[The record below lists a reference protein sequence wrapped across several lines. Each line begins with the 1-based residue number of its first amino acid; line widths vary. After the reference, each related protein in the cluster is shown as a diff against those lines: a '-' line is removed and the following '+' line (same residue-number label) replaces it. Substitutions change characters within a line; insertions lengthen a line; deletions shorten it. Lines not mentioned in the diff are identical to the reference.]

1 MKAWPTTVLK
11 HPANL
16 TNVLQIGMCSSTN
29 NKILKVSMKISMII
43 SNQKV
48 VSVDFKKIFL
58 RMTKIN
64 IKNIRKYISQVFKF
78 QRQIYLLE
86 VCNQNSTL
94 MSVYR
99 MILNWIKFH
108 LLVKIK
114 IKFKMVQIVHLKLVI
129 SIRVNNYKVLM
140 KNKKSK

>member
-86 VCNQNSTL
+86 ECNQNSTL
-94 MSVYR
+94 MSVCR
-99 MILNWIKFH
+99 MKLNWIKFH

>member
-11 HPANL
+11 HPANSP
-16 TNVLQIGMCSSTN
+16 NVMQIGMCSSTN
-29 NKILKVSMKISMII
+29 NKILKVSMKILMII

-86 VCNQNSTL
+86 ECNQNSTL
-94 MSVYR
+94 MSVCR

-114 IKFKMVQIVHLKLVI
+114 IKFKMVQIMHLKLVI
-129 SIRVNNYKVLM
+129 SIRVNNYKALM
-140 KNKKSK
+140 KNKKYK